1 MFPLPT
7 ARLLNGEHVLGSPVP
22 LLVEAAEAHPP
33 ACYLRNNTPE
43 VAAGG
48 AAALVL
54 RLCDRYGN
62 ELASPPPK
70 FTFELRVERLV
81 ELRRQGGHG
90 VLVSVPVG
98 RLVLLC

>member
-54 RLCDRYGN
+54 RLD
-62 ELASPPPK
+62 
-70 FTFELRVERLV
+70 V
-81 ELRRQGGHG
+81 
-90 VLVSVPVG
+90 
-98 RLVLLC
+98 